1 MDIETGKK
9 FLRDCN
15 FLDAK
20 KIFINLLN
28 NDKNPML
35 VNYFLGITYFEL
47 QDYEKSK
54 LHYENSLKYNPNS
67 KEVLINLAYLEQTY
81 GKFESAKAIYKK
93 LIKLYPDYIETYYRM
108 YLLNPNNLNENYQNL
123 FFEIIKKK
131 IFLYMKDH

>member
-9 FLRDCN
+9 FLRDRN

-54 LHYENSLKYNPNS
+54 LHYENSLKFNQNS

-81 GKFESAKAIYKK
+81 GKFESAETIYRK
-93 LIKLYPDYIETYYRM
+93 LTKLYPDYIETYYRM
-108 YLLNPNNLNENYQNL
+108 YLLNPNNLDENYQNL

-131 IFLYMKDH
+131 KYFFT